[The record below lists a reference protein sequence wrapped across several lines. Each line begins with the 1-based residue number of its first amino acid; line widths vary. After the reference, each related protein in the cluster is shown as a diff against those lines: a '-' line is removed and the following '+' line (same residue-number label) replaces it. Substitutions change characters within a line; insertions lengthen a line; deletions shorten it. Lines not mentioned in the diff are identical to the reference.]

1 MKRAIRILAIA
12 PILVASLAIARAD
25 SFAGSDWLFSLQ
37 GSLIVTGSISTT
49 SALNVS
55 NQPIT
60 ITQSSPTNLTLPV
73 NFPPFITANVPLTYS
88 GGIVSGQLSTTNII
102 IPAGTISGINFNLRL
117 RNVVINIAGQVT
129 GINPGV
135 NEAFGPRVYQI
146 DGIPS
151 PSSWNNPSDPADPP
165 TNTSWARIR
174 DIDANIGGFWIRI
187 GQGIVDVDSW
197 LAIRP
202 VPEPASL
209 LALGSGLVGLL
220 GLRRRRKQD
229 RSREGGR
236 HAPSFH

>member
-1 MKRAIRILAIA
+1 MKRAIRILVIA
-12 PILVASLAIARAD
+12 PILAASLAIARAD

-102 IPAGTISGINFNLRL
+102 IPAGTIPGINFALRL

-129 GINPGV
+129 GINTGV

-151 PSSWNNPSDPADPP
+151 PSSWNNPSDPNPP
-165 TNTSWARIR
+165 TNTSWARIG
-174 DIDANIGGFWIRI
+174 DIDANFGFWIRI

-209 LALGSGLVGLL
+209 LALGSGLVGLV

>member
-1 MKRAIRILAIA
+1 MKRAIRILVIA
-12 PILVASLAIARAD
+12 PILAASLAIARAD

-37 GSLIVTGSISTT
+37 GSLIVTGLISTT

-102 IPAGTISGINFNLRL
+102 IPAGTISGINFDLRL

-129 GINPGV
+129 GINTGV

-151 PSSWNNPSDPADPP
+151 PSWWDNPSDPDPP

-174 DIDANIGGFWIRI
+174 DIDANILGNWIRI

-220 GLRRRRKQD
+220 GLRRRR
-229 RSREGGR
+229 R
-236 HAPSFH
+236 

>member
-12 PILVASLAIARAD
+12 PILAASLAIARAD

-37 GSLIVTGSISTT
+37 GSLIVTGLISTT
-49 SALNVS
+49 ATLNVS

-102 IPAGTISGINFNLRL
+102 IPAGTIPGINFNLRL

-129 GINPGV
+129 GINNGV

-151 PSSWNNPSDPADPP
+151 PSSWDDPSDPNPP
-165 TNTSWARIR
+165 TNTSWARIG
-174 DIDANIGGFWIRI
+174 DIDANILGNWNRI

-220 GLRRRRKQD
+220 GLRRRRK
-229 RSREGGR
+229 
-236 HAPSFH
+236 

>member
-12 PILVASLAIARAD
+12 PILAASLAVARAE
-25 SFAGSDWLFSLQ
+25 SFYGSDWLFSLQ
-37 GSLIVTGSISTT
+37 GSLIVTGSFSTT
-49 SALNVS
+49 AALNVS

-60 ITQSSPTNLTLPV
+60 INQSSATNLVLPV
-73 NFPPFITANVPLTYS
+73 SFPPYITANVPLTYS

-102 IPAGTISGINFNLRL
+102 IPAGTISSINFDLRL

-129 GINPGV
+129 GINTGV

-151 PSSWNNPSDPADPP
+151 PSWWDNPSDPNPP
-165 TNTSWARIR
+165 TNTSWARVGN
-174 DIDANIGGFWIRI
+174 IDANIGGLWIQI

-209 LALGSGLVGLL
+209 LALGSGLVGLV
-220 GLRRRRKQD
+220 GLRRRKK
-229 RSREGGR
+229 
-236 HAPSFH
+236 

>member
-12 PILVASLAIARAD
+12 PILAASLAIARAD

-37 GSLIVTGSISTT
+37 GSLIVTGLISTT
-49 SALNVS
+49 ATLNVS

-102 IPAGTISGINFNLRL
+102 IPAGTIPGINFDLRL

-129 GINPGV
+129 GINNGV

-151 PSSWNNPSDPADPP
+151 PSSWDDPSDPNPP
-165 TNTSWARIR
+165 TNTSWARIG
-174 DIDANIGGFWIRI
+174 DIDANILGNWNRI

-220 GLRRRRKQD
+220 GLRRRNKK
-229 RSREGGR
+229 
-236 HAPSFH
+236 